1 MSVSS
6 ANLYLF
12 RFACPAG
19 TAGDET
25 GILANLIVGTG
36 NALIWVVHTPE
47 TQMIALLAHTA
58 TASSSLN
65 QQRPDTETV
74 VVTYL
79 PLIRTVAK
87 RLIKRLPPSVELD
100 ELISIGVLGLLD
112 AWERFDDSKGVP
124 FKSYAELR
132 VKGQMIDALRSDDIV
147 PRSVRRKH
155 NRIEQERVQLSQ
167 RLGRRPTRSE
177 LRNQLDLAPKAYDA
191 YESDSHIAPVT
202 SLDAPST
209 DDGGTLMVENLS
221 LFDDTAED
229 AYGDKEVRLAL
240 AEAIRN
246 LPAKEQVAVTD
257 YYLQRR
263 TLREIG
269 ADLGVT
275 ESRACQLRSQGVKR
289 LQFRLRDL
297 RG

>member
-1 MSVSS
+1 M
-6 ANLYLF
+6 
-12 RFACPAG
+12 
-19 TAGDET
+19 T
-25 GILANLIVGTG
+25 
-36 NALIWVVHTPE
+36 
-47 TQMIALLAHTA
+47 ALLAQTA
-58 TASSSLN
+58 PVASRLN

-79 PLIRTVAK
+79 PLIRMVAK

-100 ELISIGVLGLLD
+100 ELINIGVIGLLD

-155 NRIEQERVQLSQ
+155 NRIERERVQLTQ
-167 RLGRRPTRSE
+167 RFGRLPTRGE
-177 LRNQLDLAPKAYDA
+177 LRHQLDMAPKTYDA
-191 YESDSHIAPVT
+191 YESDSRIAPVA

-209 DDGGTLMVENLS
+209 DDGGTLLVESLS

-229 AYGDKEVRLAL
+229 SYGDKEVRIAL

-246 LPAKEQVAVTD
+246 LPVKEKVAVTD
-257 YYLQRR
+257 YYIQRR

-289 LQFRLRDL
+289 LKFRLRDL